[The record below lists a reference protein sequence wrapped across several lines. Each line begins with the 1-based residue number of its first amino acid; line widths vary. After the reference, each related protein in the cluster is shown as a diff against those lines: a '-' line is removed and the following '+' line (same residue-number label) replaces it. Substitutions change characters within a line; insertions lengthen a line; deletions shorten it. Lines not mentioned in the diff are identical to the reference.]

1 MDRTDGVPAGLQGAV
16 MSARRRL
23 VRWALCVVLVV
34 SGIGFAHAEVYEN
47 QPAALAGCQAEASA
61 AVAAARANRYVTGKT
76 RCVLQDGATES
87 NGRYR
92 CEFEVSD
99 RKDLSS
105 PYFIGCVNASRED
118 WHGWTKPCP
127 ADQPWDERTKTCT
140 KACSANDPQIWSGA
154 ASDGLPVYTR
164 CRVEDGRA
172 CEYFFSRDPAGPG
185 HIGTPV
191 GASCDV
197 QEYECAEGWEH
208 GVGPVSS
215 FASQI
220 CVPKNECP
228 EGQTM
233 VRGECKIKEDECP
246 RGKVP
251 DAEGKCV
258 VERNECPSGQVK
270 GPDGSCVDDPKA
282 QCPAGKVK
290 GADGTCKSDADG
302 DGNADEDDP
311 NNKSFS
317 GGDDC
322 NVPPAC
328 SGDPI
333 ACGQARIQWRIECN
347 TRKNRNIS
355 GGSCDA
361 MPVCAGEKCDAME
374 YAQLLQTWRT
384 ACAVEK
390 LKMSGPAGDGNKNG
404 VPDVMEQGVDEGA
417 NESAQVREDDGSGL
431 MGMVDQ
437 GGFAAGGGCPGL
449 PPLQVGGMSLDL
461 GSVACQQAE
470 AVRAVLLMFAMY
482 VAAMIIG
489 ARAAGGG

>member
-1 MDRTDGVPAGLQGAV
+1 MDRAGGVPACVQGAGLK
-16 MSARRRL
+16 RGR
-23 VRWALCVVLVV
+23 RWARWAVLVV
-34 SGIGFAHAEVYEN
+34 LSLWSVGAWAQVAHYETREAAYNGCMTAAQKMDATLDAASGSRCTHVVNGSSGYYKAELLWTNGNWIYTR
-47 QPAALAGCQAEASA
+47 QIYGASGPHDH
-61 AVAAARANRYVTGKT
+61 YYY
-76 RCVLQDGATES
+76 QE
-87 NGRYR
+87 
-92 CEFEVSD
+92 
-99 RKDLSS
+99 
-105 PYFIGCVNASRED
+105 
-118 WHGWTKPCP
+118 CP
-127 ADQPWDERTKTCT
+127 VGEPWNEQTKTCGSPC
-140 KACSANDPQIWSGA
+140 KPDDPQIRSGGV
-154 ASDGLPVYTR
+154 SDGVPVYTR
-164 CRVEDGRA
+164 CRVGDDGHA

-197 QEYECAEGWEH
+197 QNYECAEGWEH

-215 FASQI
+215 FSSQI

-246 RGKVP
+246 RGKVL
-251 DAEGKCV
+251 DADGKCV
-258 VERNECPSGQVK
+258 VERNECPAGKIK
-270 GPDGSCVDDPKA
+270 GPDGSCVDDPKN
-282 QCPAGKVK
+282 QCPPGKVK
-290 GADGTCKSDADG
+290 GADGTCKNDADG
-302 DGNADEDDP
+302 DGNADDDDP

-322 NVPPAC
+322 QVPPAC

-361 MPVCAGEKCDAME
+361 MPVCAGEKCDALE

-390 LKMSGPAGDGNKNG
+390 LKMSGPAGDANKNG

-417 NESAQVREDDGSGL
+417 NETAQVREDDGSGA

-449 PPLQVGGMSLDL
+449 PPLQVAGMSLDL
-461 GSVACQQAE
+461 GSIACEQAA